1 MLEISRVLPGST
13 ADRHGLKRGDLLV
26 SVNGNVVNDSID
38 FLFHASEE
46 RLSLV
51 VTGQNG
57 VYRKLRIVKD
67 PDDTLGVEFPPLTI
81 RRCRNKCIFCFVDQ
95 MPPGCRRSLYVKDD
109 DYRASFLYGNYITLG
124 NLNEEDWERIFTQ
137 RLSPLYISVHATE
150 PALRTSLMRNKNAPD
165 IMASMKR
172 LAAGGIRMHTQIVL
186 SPGINDGG
194 HLLKTIDD
202 IAGLFP
208 AVLSIAVVPVGIT
221 GHRDGLFPL
230 RPFKP
235 SEAIQIV
242 EAVQS
247 IARRFK
253 KKLGT
258 RVVYPSDEFY
268 IKARSPFPPLSS
280 YEDLPQIEN
289 GVGMVASFLH
299 EAKQTRIPRR
309 GRPITITAVTGVSFS
324 PILKDVLKRL
334 KGTAGVSVKVVTAR
348 NTLFG
353 PPVTVSGLLSGRDI
367 LAAVKGKRL
376 GSFLLIPSNTL
387 NEDENIFLDN
397 MKIADVEAVVG
408 IPVYP
413 VSTFGDVVNLLTMPG
428 KKAKRKHNDLW

>member
-1 MLEISRVLPGST
+1 LLEISRVLQGST
-13 ADRHGLKRGDLLV
+13 AARYGLKRGDQLV
-26 SVNGNVVNDSID
+26 SVNGSEIHDSID

-51 VTGQNG
+51 LIGHNG
-57 VYRKLRIVKD
+57 VSRKLRIIKD
-67 PDDTLGVEFPPLTI
+67 PDDTLGLEFPPLTI

-124 NLNEEDWERIFTQ
+124 NLHEKDWERIFTQ

-150 PALRTSLMRNKNAPD
+150 PGLRSSLMRNKNAPD

-172 LAAGGIRMHTQIVL
+172 LAGGGIRMHTQIVL
-186 SPGINDGG
+186 SPGINDGR

-221 GHRDGLFPL
+221 GHREGLFPL
-230 RPFKP
+230 RSFRPN
-235 SEAIQIV
+235 EALRVVKTI
-242 EAVQS
+242 QS
-247 IARRFK
+247 IAGRFK
-253 KKLGT
+253 RKIGT
-258 RVVYPSDEFY
+258 RLVYPSDEFY
-268 IKARSPFPPLSS
+268 IKARLPFPPLSS

-299 EAKQTRIPRR
+299 EAKRTRLPRNVI
-309 GRPITITAVTGVSFS
+309 PITMTAVTGVSFS
-324 PILKDVLKRL
+324 PILRTVLRRL
-334 KGTAGVSVKVVTAR
+334 QGTAGVTVRVVTAR
-348 NTLFG
+348 NILFG

-367 LAAVKGKRL
+367 LTAVQGKRL
-376 GSFLLIPSNTL
+376 GSLLLIPSSTL
-387 NEDENIFLDN
+387 KENEGIFLDDMN
-397 MKIADVEAVVG
+397 IADLEAIVG
-408 IPVYP
+408 VPVRA
-413 VSTFGDVVNLLTMPG
+413 VSTFGEIVDLLATTG
-428 KKAKRKHNDLW
+428 TAVKRRGT